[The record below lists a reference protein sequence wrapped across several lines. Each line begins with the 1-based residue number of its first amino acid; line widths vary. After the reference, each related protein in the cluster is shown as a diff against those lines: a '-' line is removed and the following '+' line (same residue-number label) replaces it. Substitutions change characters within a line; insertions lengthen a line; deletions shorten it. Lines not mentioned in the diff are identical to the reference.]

1 MPKDVRGCSFESSKN
16 SMIRNSCKRVY
27 SRILECRMRSIQ
39 PGNGFELLQHSHF
52 LEGAIKGS
60 NHRRLQFS
68 NRERNEYR
76 NYPLHPPTGPLP
88 LDRLL
93 INRGYRLRLT
103 RFLYHHWLRAR
114 SQYKLLEAGGAR
126 EPIRADLSARVYS
139 SGHRSS

>member
-1 MPKDVRGCSFESSKN
+1 MPKDVRRCPFESSKN
-16 SMIRNSCKRVY
+16 SMMRNSCKRAY
-27 SRILECRMRSIQ
+27 SQILECRMRSIQ
-39 PGNGFELLQHSHF
+39 PGNGCELLQQSHF

-60 NHRRLQFS
+60 NHRCLQFS

-76 NYPLHPPTGPLP
+76 NYPLHTPTGPLP

-93 INRGYRLRLT
+93 INRGYRLRPS
-103 RFLYHHWLRAR
+103 RCLYRHWLRPR
-114 SQYKLLEAGGAR
+114 PRYKLLEAGGAR